1 MAVSVSRKA
10 IIDRWFAQFSDDED
24 QISLRIEEV
33 NEKHLKLSCGMGFI
47 IFSLNTDRTTIS
59 SEGSDKFVNSLVK
72 KCNLS
77 IEKDSSKENSP
88 STGTP
93 EEELRNALLKF
104 SDISM
109 EMAAESF
116 NRSGVKDVHEKNSF
130 V

>member
-1 MAVSVSRKA
+1 MSVSRKA
-10 IIDRWFAQFSDDED
+10 IIDRWFAEFSDDED
-24 QISLRIEEV
+24 QISLSIEEV

-47 IFSLNTDRTTIS
+47 IFSLNTDRTIIS

-72 KCNLS
+72 KCNLF

-116 NRSGVKDVHEKNSF
+116 NRSGIEVQKRLP
-130 V
+130 